1 MWNYF
6 IAICFACVVFM
17 SFLLNNAVEDKY
29 RDQIFSLENELT
41 DLRDEVET
49 YKEKDRKAKVVHA
62 SFSIDDMCL
71 LARLIQSEAGNQD
84 FQTKLNVGSVVVNR
98 IASNKY
104 PDTMKEV
111 IYQEGQFDVTFG
123 ENPMIDVKVP
133 VEDDYRAAYLCLV
146 RGSYLPK
153 DVLFFYNDD
162 VDNRFSRSREIF
174 VRSGNMIFSK

>member
-1 MWNYF
+1 MVV
-6 IAICFACVVFM
+6 VVFVLCM
-17 SFLLNNAVEDKY
+17 MNNAAEDAY
-29 RDQIFSLENELT
+29 RDQILSLEREVI
-41 DLRDEVET
+41 DLRGEVEM
-49 YKEKDRKAKVVHA
+49 YKEHERKEKIVHA

-84 FQTKLNVGSVVVNR
+84 FQTRLNVGSVVVNR

-104 PDTMKEV
+104 PDTMRDV

-123 ENPMIDVKVP
+123 ENPMIDTKVP

-162 VDNRFSRSREIF
+162 VDNSFSRSREIF
-174 VRSGNMIFSK
+174 VRSGDMVFSK